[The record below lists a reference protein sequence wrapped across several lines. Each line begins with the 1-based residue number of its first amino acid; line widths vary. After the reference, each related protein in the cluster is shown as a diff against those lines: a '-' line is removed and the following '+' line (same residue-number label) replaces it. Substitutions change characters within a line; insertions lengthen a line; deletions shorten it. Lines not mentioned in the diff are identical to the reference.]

1 MEAGVPDLP
10 SNYKGGVRRLKGQ
23 LGRLR
28 KEPEILGEYDRI
40 IKEKCKEGI
49 VEKVATL
56 DSVEQIHY
64 LPYHAVVRKEA
75 KTTKVR
81 VVYDASAKESKHSA
95 SSNDCLHVGPAL
107 TPWPS
112 HTT

>member
-64 LPYHAVVRKEA
+64 LPHHAVV
-75 KTTKVR
+75 
-81 VVYDASAKESKHSA
+81 
-95 SSNDCLHVGPAL
+95 
-107 TPWPS
+107 
-112 HTT
+112 